1 MLKNS
6 LIEMSERATIEM
18 AKVCEVATGSDYTG
32 TLSCH
37 GTD

>member
-18 AKVCEVATGSDYTG
+18 AKVCGVATEVFM
-32 TLSCH
+32 
-37 GTD
+37 

>member
-18 AKVCEVATGSDYTG
+18 AKVCEVATGVFM
-32 TLSCH
+32 
-37 GTD
+37 